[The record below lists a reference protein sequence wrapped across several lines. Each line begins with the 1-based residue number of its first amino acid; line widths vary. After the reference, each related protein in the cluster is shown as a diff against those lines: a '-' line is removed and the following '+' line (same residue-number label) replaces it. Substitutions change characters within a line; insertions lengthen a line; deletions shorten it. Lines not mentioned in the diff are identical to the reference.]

1 MLHKVLQEKVKL
13 FHTEKQIFLYNF
25 PEWTNDE
32 VQEGMMHIYIKMF
45 LVMHIQKIIDN
56 LIVKL
61 KHVA

>member
-1 MLHKVLQEKVKL
+1 MLYKVLQEKVKL
-13 FHTEKQIFLYNF
+13 FHTETQTFLYNF
-25 PEWTNDE
+25 PESTNDK
-32 VQEGMMHIYIKMF
+32 VQEGMMHIYIF